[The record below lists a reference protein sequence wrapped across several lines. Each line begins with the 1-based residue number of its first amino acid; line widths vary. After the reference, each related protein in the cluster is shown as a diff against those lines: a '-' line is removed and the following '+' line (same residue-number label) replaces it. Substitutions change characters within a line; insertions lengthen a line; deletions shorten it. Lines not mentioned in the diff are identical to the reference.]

1 MDNLKLFLD
10 HWIIS
15 MQDGSH
21 TVNGKFEDFERKL
34 RELMAEE
41 MVIKIQQEIMEY
53 ELISF
58 GGKDEVYVRT
68 VDAINVLKELKRGIL
83 NAKFN

>member
-1 MDNLKLFLD
+1 
-10 HWIIS
+10 
-15 MQDGSH
+15 
-21 TVNGKFEDFERKL
+21 
-34 RELMAEE
+34 MAEE
-41 MVIKIQQEIMEY
+41 MVVKIQQEIMEY

-58 GGKDEVYVRT
+58 GVKDEVYVRT

>member
-1 MDNLKLFLD
+1 MNNLKLFLD

-21 TVNGKFEDFERKL
+21 TVNGKFEDFEKKL
-34 RELMAEE
+34 HELMVEE
-41 MVIKIQQEIMEY
+41 MVIKIQQEIIQY

-58 GGKDEVYVRT
+58 GLKDEVYVRT
-68 VDAINVLKELKRGIL
+68 VDAINVLKELKKGIL